1 MLQEKIGRKSD
12 SLARR
17 LVVVFG
23 GLLLEFV
30 LDVAPD
36 CVAGFGGLEE
46 ALGGFGDGL
55 EVADEGGAV
64 WIVLEKGLKTRV
76 FGYVAVA
83 VGEEVRQVFFEVC
96 RCHFVEIRKVGIGH
110 TATSLKPAG

>member
-1 MLQEKIGRKSD
+1 MRADQRFRHSPFEQDNPPRREFLKSRIFGNFSRSLQTDSLPKGRGMLQEKIGRKSD

-46 ALGGFGDGL
+46 ALGGFGDGF
-55 EVADEGGAV
+55 EVADEG
-64 WIVLEKGLKTRV
+64 
-76 FGYVAVA
+76 
-83 VGEEVRQVFFEVC
+83 
-96 RCHFVEIRKVGIGH
+96 
-110 TATSLKPAG
+110 